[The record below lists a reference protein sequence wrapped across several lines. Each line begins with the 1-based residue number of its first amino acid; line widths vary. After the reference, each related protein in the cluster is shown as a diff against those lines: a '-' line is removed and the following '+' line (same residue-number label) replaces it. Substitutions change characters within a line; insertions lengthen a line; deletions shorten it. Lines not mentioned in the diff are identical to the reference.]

1 MGEVRAFIAIELPA
15 EVKSSLS
22 GLIESLRIGR
32 ERSVKW
38 MNPESI
44 HLTLKFLGDIPER
57 QIVDI
62 TSAMNGAAEGFSSF
76 DLKLEGIGA
85 FPELKSP
92 RVVWTGI
99 GGDTSKLMNLQKQV
113 EQSLVPLGFTPEK
126 REFSAHLTLG
136 RVRENATHL
145 ERADLGLA
153 LGKLIP
159 ENASPFTVNRV
170 SLMQSTLTRSG
181 AIYNQL
187 ESIALDK
194 NQKNMIN

>member
-1 MGEVRAFIAIELPA
+1 MGKVRAFIAIELPT

-22 GLIESLRIGR
+22 GLIENLRPGR
-32 ERSVKW
+32 ERAVKW
-38 MNPESI
+38 VNPKSI

-57 QIVDI
+57 QLVDI
-62 TSAMNGAAEGFSSF
+62 TSALAGATEGLTYF

-85 FPELKSP
+85 FPGLKAP
-92 RVVWTGI
+92 RVVWAGI
-99 GGDTSKLMNLQKQV
+99 GGDISKLMKLQKQV

-153 LGKLIP
+153 LGKLTP
-159 ENASPFTVNRV
+159 ENASPFTVSRV
-170 SLMQSTLTRSG
+170 SLMQSTLTHSG

-187 ESIALDK
+187 ASIALDK
-194 NQKNMIN
+194 NKKNMIN